1 MRFLSFLTASL
12 LTTTAAYGQTFPV
25 LNMPGSTINAT
36 NSVISIQSAA
46 LNMASNILNYVY
58 DPAAPLNAPSITNT
72 QTANGSLSLG
82 YTPPGAGTSP
92 ILTGANGFT
101 NQGIF
106 VQAIGNMVVN
116 TISAPAGT
124 SSTIISTQTNNAA
137 VTASASNITYSI
149 VSGPTGT
156 TYTSPSGTTTTT
168 TSCSPCIISGVTV
181 GATAVGNSVTNVVA
195 AP

>member
-1 MRFLSFLTASL
+1 MRFLSILTASL
-12 LTTTAAYGQTFPV
+12 FTANAAAAQTFPV

-36 NSVISIQSAA
+36 NSVVSIQSAA
-46 LNMASNILNYVY
+46 LNMASNVLNYVY
-58 DPAAPLNAPSITNT
+58 NPAAPLNAPSITNT

-82 YTPPGAGTSP
+82 YTPPASGTSP

-137 VTASASNITYSI
+137 ITASANNVSYSI

-156 TYTSPSGTTTTT
+156 TYTSPNGTTTTT
-168 TSCSPCIISGVTV
+168 TSCSPCIISGVTT
-181 GATAVGNSVTNVVA
+181 GATAVGNSVTNVVS

>member
-1 MRFLSFLTASL
+1 MRFLSLLTASL

-46 LNMASNILNYVY
+46 LNMASNVLKYVY

-82 YTPPGAGTSP
+82 YTPPSAGTSP

-106 VQAIGNMVVN
+106 VQAIGNMVLN
-116 TISAPAGT
+116 QIAAPAGT

-137 VTASASNITYSI
+137 VSASANNITYSI

-168 TSCSPCIISGVTV
+168 TSCNPCVISGVTV
-181 GATAVGNSVTNVVA
+181 GATAVGNFVVNGVVA
-195 AP
+195 P

>member
-1 MRFLSFLTASL
+1 MRFLSILTASI
-12 LTTTAAYGQTFPV
+12 LTANAAAAQTFPV

-46 LNMASNILNYVY
+46 LNMASNILNYVH

-72 QTANGSLSLG
+72 QTASGSLTLG
-82 YTPPGAGTSP
+82 YTPPASGTSP

-116 TISAPAGT
+116 TISAPPGT
-124 SSTIISTQTNNAA
+124 SSSITGVQTNNAA
-137 VTASASNITYSI
+137 ITANANNITYSV

-168 TSCSPCIISGVTV
+168 TSCSPCVMSGVTISAV
-181 GATAVGNSVTNVVA
+181 AVGNYASNGVVA
-195 AP
+195 P